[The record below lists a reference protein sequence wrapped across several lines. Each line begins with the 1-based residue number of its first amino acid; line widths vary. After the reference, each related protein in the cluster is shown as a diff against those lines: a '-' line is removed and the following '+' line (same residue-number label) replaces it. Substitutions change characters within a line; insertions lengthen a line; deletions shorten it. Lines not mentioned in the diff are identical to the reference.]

1 MQSCSCRR
9 ARLYHGVDRE
19 IARDEVTYLGRHGRL
34 LRIDAAPVS
43 WTEGDFVG
51 YALKR
56 AGHDAAS
63 LDDILILPKRGD
75 ELIPKAELRRHRAVL

>member
-19 IARDEVTYLGRHGRL
+19 IARDEATYLGRHGRL

-43 WTEGDFVG
+43 WKEGDFVG

-56 AGHDAAS
+56 AGRDAAS
-63 LDDILILPKRGD
+63 PDGILILPKRGD
-75 ELIPKAELRRHRAVL
+75 EPILKAKPRRR